1 MIKIL
6 TNKDNYEEYKGI
18 VENAGD
24 VLEDCDYII
33 TSNSYIVD
41 EDIIEKIA
49 CRLESYGNKHYDV
62 QYGEDFVVVY
72 HG

>member
-24 VLEDCDYII
+24 VLEDWDYII